1 MIRSDYLIEE
11 NHEPKRDSIEFLQK
25 ATLRVLNMLEERKI
39 PSQSCKFLGT
49 NDVIIFRSK
58 NVMVFC
64 FSRSQNLI
72 KQFLAEYDLSEIEK
86 DHETFNVEKPE
97 YYNFTS
103 TTHVNYNRLIN
114 PVNIVFPISYL
125 LLKDQE
131 LKNAHEDVV
140 SLLMK
145 PIEDD
150 LDKEKRIVKVNP
162 IFHGRNFLK
171 DDNLCFVLM
180 PFEEPYTEIYEKLIK
195 PIVEKEG
202 LTCKKADDI
211 FSTQSVIEDIW
222 ENINKASLII
232 AEISDNN
239 PNVMY
244 ELGICHSIGKNVM
257 MITQNPKNI
266 PFNFRHLRI
275 YPYQNDITKADELKA
290 NISSMIQYIK
300 SIQKK
305 SK

>member
-1 MIRSDYLIEE
+1 MIRSDYLVDDE
-11 NHEPKRDSIEFLQK
+11 HEPTGNALEFLQK
-25 ATLRVLNMLEERKI
+25 VTLRILNILEERKI

-49 NDVIIFRSK
+49 NDVVFFRSK
-58 NVMVFC
+58 NVMIFC
-64 FSRSQNLI
+64 FSRLQSLI

-86 DHETFNVEKPE
+86 DYETFSVRKPE
-97 YYNFTS
+97 YYNLTS
-103 TTHVNYNRLIN
+103 TTHENYNKLVD

-125 LLKDQE
+125 TLKDQE
-131 LKNAHEDVV
+131 LKNAHDNVA
-140 SLLMK
+140 SLMIK

-171 DDNLCFVLM
+171 DNSLCFVLM
-180 PFEEPYTEIYEKLIK
+180 PFKEPYTEIYEKLIK

-202 LTCKKADDI
+202 LVCKKADDI

-232 AEISDNN
+232 AEITDNN

-244 ELGICHSIGKNVM
+244 ELGICHSIGKDVM

-266 PFNFRHLRI
+266 PFNFRHLRT
-275 YPYQNDITKADELKA
+275 YPYQNDIAKADELKA
-290 NISSMIQYIK
+290 NISSMIQYVK
-300 SIQKK
+300 STQKK
-305 SK
+305 